1 MCSLPIDSAHGI
13 VYHKTITSD
22 HTNQPHDR
30 PQAGKE
36 NDMIEL
42 AIAYAAAHG
51 NTEEAKNDAA
61 NIYSS
66 NYEEY
71 MEIWT
76 ALEAL

>member
-1 MCSLPIDSAHGI
+1 MFASGVYYNHSKGI
-13 VYHKTITSD
+13 T
-22 HTNQPHDR
+22 DR

-36 NDMIEL
+36 IDMIEL

-71 MEIWT
+71 MEIW
-76 ALEAL
+76 AAIEAM